1 MTTGRI
7 NQVIRESAAQRAHAP
22 TPRFAP
28 TGARGE
34 TNPLED
40 LTENRD
46 EKAQAAGRPRPL
58 HERVP

>member
-7 NQVIRESAAQRAHAP
+7 NQVIRESAAQRAPAP

-28 TGARGE
+28 TGARAE
-34 TNPLED
+34 MNPLED

-46 EKAQAAGRPRPL
+46 EKA
-58 HERVP
+58 